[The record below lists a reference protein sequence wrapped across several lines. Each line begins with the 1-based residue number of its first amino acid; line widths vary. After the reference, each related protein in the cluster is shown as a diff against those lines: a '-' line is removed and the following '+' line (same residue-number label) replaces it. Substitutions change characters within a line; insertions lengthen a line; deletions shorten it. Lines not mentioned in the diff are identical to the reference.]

1 MDILK
6 LQGINRVTGAPHEG
20 ARKEAS
26 MSTVIRAP
34 HGGHDQKPAP
44 TRAQQ
49 KARALGL
56 TSATGLVVGR
66 HAKHPGLPGAGSVRH
81 AVLNHAHGPVVT
93 IPSA

>member
-26 MSTVIRAP
+26 MSTATRAQ
-34 HGGHDQKPAP
+34 HGGHDQQHAP
-44 TRAQQ
+44 TRAQR

-56 TSATGLVVGR
+56 TSATGLVIGSIVGTGVS
-66 HAKHPGLPGAGSVRH
+66 PWVLP
-81 AVLNHAHGPVVT
+81 
-93 IPSA
+93 